1 MLVQGNLWCLLTRRV
16 RQMLYITTFCL
27 ICAPSWAQQEQLY
40 LRKGP
45 GSAFPVIFEVSSTE
59 QLQPLRLQGEWLLLS
74 NGRRQGWLPVAQVP
88 ESSGLSRAQRW
99 YLKDALRPGNWQVQ
113 GGWNS
118 ETALQ
123 LGVSYPLDEYRLAAR
138 FTRANAGEQAWQS
151 AELGLEQ
158 VFSRYAAWSLQ
169 GFAGLGLGIN
179 EQGSRHWDENGRET
193 STALF
198 TVSGDVVWPL
208 EKRLDFRLRLQASQA
223 LGADQSAHTAVAL
236 IWNLSL

>member
-1 MLVQGNLWCLLTRRV
+1 MLVLGNIWYPLSQKMSRLLC
-16 RQMLYITTFCL
+16 ITALCL
-27 ICAPSWAQQEQLY
+27 ICAPLWAQQEQLY

-74 NGRRQGWLPVAQVP
+74 NGRRQGWLLVAQVP

-99 YLKDALRPGNWQVQ
+99 YLKDVLRPGHWQIQ
-113 GGWNS
+113 AGWNS

-123 LGVSYPLDEYRLAAR
+123 LGASYPLDKYRLAVR

-151 AELGLEQ
+151 TELGLEQ
-158 VFSRYAAWSLQ
+158 VFSRYAAWSLH
-169 GFAGLGLGIN
+169 GFAGLGMGIN
-179 EQGSRHWDENGRET
+179 EQGSRHWDEQGQET

-198 TVSGDVVWPL
+198 TVSADAVWSL
-208 EKRLDFRLRLQASQA
+208 EKRLDFRLRLQTSQA
-223 LGADQSAHTAVAL
+223 LGADQSAHTAIAL